1 MRFSSF
7 LPASIAL
14 LLTAAACSQAQ
25 TDQTATTPANATASA
40 DPGQDQQPG
49 GKKKKGKGGDRHKD
63 KEAAAQIPGLR
74 QVGSLKNVVP
84 ESSGLCLADQPG
96 TYFSFGDEG
105 NDATLYRLGATGKLL
120 GTLALGTTNTDW
132 ESLSRDDQGNYFVG
146 DCGNNE
152 NDRRDL
158 VIHRFRPAQ
167 PRQVADI
174 KFKYPDQTEFPPEQ
188 KKARNFDCEASL
200 WHGGRVWLFS
210 KDRGADA
217 TSKVYTVPDQPGSY
231 TAQLVTK
238 LAIPGQV
245 TDAALRPDGHRLVL
259 LGRGELFVLDGDSWE
274 DLLKATPRQVSLAGA
289 GQTEGAVFKDAN
301 TLLISTEQGSFYE
314 FKLPF

>member
-1 MRFSSF
+1 MRLSFF

-25 TDQTATTPANATASA
+25 NDRVTAQTDAARQAA
-40 DPGQDQQPG
+40 PGQDQQPG
-49 GKKKKGKGGDRHKD
+49 GKKKKGKGGDHRKD
-63 KEAAAQIPGLR
+63 KDAAAQIPGLR

-84 ESSGLCLADQPG
+84 ESSGLCPADQPG

-105 NDATLYRLGATGKLL
+105 NEATLYRLSATGQLR
-120 GTLALGTTNTDW
+120 GTLALGTANTDW
-132 ESLSRDDQGNYFVG
+132 ESLSRDDRGNYFVG
-146 DCGNNE
+146 DCGNNG
-152 NDRRDL
+152 NDRREL
-158 VIHRFRPAQ
+158 VLHRFRPDQ

-174 KFKYPDQTEFPPEQ
+174 KFKYPDQTEFPPAQ

-200 WHGGRVWLFS
+200 WHDGKIWLFS
-210 KDRGADA
+210 KDRGNDA

-231 TAQLVTK
+231 TAQLATK

-259 LGRGELFVLDGDSWE
+259 LGRGELFVLDGNSWDE
-274 DLLKATPRQVSLAGA
+274 MLKATPRQVSLAGA